1 MALPKL
7 NSTPQYSCVIPSTKD
22 TVKYRPYLVKEEK
35 ILMIAFETGD
45 QKSALTAII
54 NTLEACIEGDIKVS
68 DLTTF
73 DVEYLFTQVRSR
85 SVGEN
90 ATILV
95 PCTSCGHKNEVE
107 LELTSIEIEYPE
119 NVQTKVQ
126 ITDDVA
132 VEMKY
137 PSYSDVLSMDFDGDQ
152 NEMGMQILCQS
163 IDAILTEEER
173 VSTKDVSIKE
183 VLEFVESM
191 TSNQFKK
198 MSDFLESLPSLKKD
212 IKQPCLQCGETVE
225 RTLKGI
231 SDFLS

>member
-45 QKSALTAII
+45 QKAALTAII
-54 NTLEACIEGDIKVS
+54 NTLEACIEGDVKVS

-73 DVEYLFTQVRSR
+73 DVEYLFTQIRSR

-191 TSNQFKK
+191 TSDQFKK

>member
-7 NSTPQYSCVIPSTKD
+7 NSTPQYSCVIPSTKE
-22 TVKYRPYLVKEEK
+22 TLNYRPYLVKEEK

-45 QKSALTAII
+45 QKAALNAII
-54 NTLEACIEGDIKVS
+54 NTLEACVDGAVKVS
-68 DLTTF
+68 QLTTF
-73 DVEYLFTQVRSR
+73 DVEYLFTQIRSR

-152 NEMGMQILCQS
+152 TEMGMQILCQS

-173 VSTKDVSIKE
+173 VSTKDVSPKE
-183 VLEFVESM
+183 VLEFIESM
-191 TSNQFKK
+191 TSDQFKK

-212 IKQPCLQCGETVE
+212 IKQPCLGCGETVE